1 MTDTTKPTPIV
12 RRIDIIKREPE
23 PDGTAAVLI
32 FNEMVRMLNKRDNIA
47 VKFGL
52 EDREKE
58 DCNVVNVEMT
68 VNGVPVDP
76 IVALT
81 ECWTRMVA
89 HYERDV
95 ADKAMEMLK
104 ATRLGSLLYILQDA
118 EWRLEDELRSLFP
131 DIQFSE
137 R

>member
-81 ECWTRMVA
+81 ECWTRMVQ

-104 ATRLGSLLYILQDA
+104 ATKLGSLLYILQDA
-118 EWRLEDELRSLFP
+118 EWRLEEELRSLFP